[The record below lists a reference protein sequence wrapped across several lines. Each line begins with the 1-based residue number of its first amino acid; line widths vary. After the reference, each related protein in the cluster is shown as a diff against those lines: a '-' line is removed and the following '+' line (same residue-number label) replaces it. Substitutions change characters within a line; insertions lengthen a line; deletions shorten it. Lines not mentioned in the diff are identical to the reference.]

1 MLFDSNIL
9 LYGAVFIGVLLL
21 VEGAYYLLR
30 DWRLAPANAVNRR
43 LRLLAGSDR
52 RTVLRRLRRDDQNPA
67 SCVLKLAVPAA
78 ERLLIESGSTSTLSR
93 LASIVSA
100 IAVWTFLPLHHLLLL
115 PLAQSIL
122 IAIGLAFALPLASL
136 MIKRRKRLRRF
147 GEQLPDAIDVLVR
160 SLRAGHPV
168 SGAMGLVA
176 EEMPD
181 PVGTEFGLC
190 VDEMTYGLS
199 VEQAMSNMAGRVPQ
213 SDLSFLVIAIQVQ
226 HSSGGDLAEILGNLA
241 TVIRDR
247 SRMYAKISAVSAEG
261 KLAARVI
268 GALPFLVFG
277 ALNVVAPSFF
287 GDVYSDALF
296 APLIGVA
303 FILWVFGI
311 VIFMKMVRIKV

>member
-9 LYGAVFIGVLLL
+9 LYGAVFIGMLLL

-30 DWRLAPANAVNRR
+30 DWRVAPANAVNRR
-43 LRLLAGSDR
+43 LRLLAGNDR

-67 SCVLKLAVPAA
+67 SRLLTLVVPAA

-93 LASIVSA
+93 LASIIAA
-100 IAVWTFLPLHHLLLL
+100 IAVWTFLPLHYLVLL
-115 PLAQSIL
+115 PPAQSLL
-122 IAIGLAFALPLASL
+122 IAVGLALALPLAVL

-199 VEQAMSNMAGRVPQ
+199 LEQALSNMAGRVPH
-213 SDLSFLVIAIQVQ
+213 SDLKFLVIAIQIQ

-241 TVIRDR
+241 TIIRDR
-247 SRMYAKISAVSAEG
+247 FRMYAKIRAVSAEG
-261 KLAARVI
+261 RLAARVI
-268 GALPFLVFG
+268 GLLPFLVAG
-277 ALNVVAPSFF
+277 ALNVVAPTFF
-287 GDVYSDALF
+287 SDVSSDALF
-296 APLIGVA
+296 VPLIGVA
-303 FILWVFGI
+303 CILWFFGI
-311 VIFMKMVRIKV
+311 VIFVKMVRIRV

>member
-9 LYGAVFIGVLLL
+9 LYGAVFVGVLLL

-30 DWRLAPANAVNRR
+30 DWRVAPANAVNRR
-43 LRLLAGSDR
+43 LRLLAGNDR

-67 SCVLKLAVPAA
+67 SRLLTLVVPAA

-93 LASIVSA
+93 LASIMAA
-100 IAVWTFLPLHHLLLL
+100 IAVWTFLPLHYLLFL
-115 PLAQSIL
+115 PLVQSVL
-122 IAIGLAFALPLASL
+122 IAVALALGLPLASL
-136 MIKRRKRLRRF
+136 LIRRRKRLRRF

-168 SGAMGLVA
+168 SGAMSLVA

-199 VEQAMSNMAGRVPQ
+199 IEHALANVASRVPH
-213 SDLSFLVIAIQVQ
+213 SDLKFLVIAIQIQ

-247 SRMYAKISAVSAEG
+247 SRMYAKINAVSAEG
-261 KLAARVI
+261 KLAAKVI

-277 ALNVVAPSFF
+277 ALNVLAPSFF
-287 GDVYSDALF
+287 GAVYSDALF
-296 APLIGVA
+296 APLISIA

-311 VIFMKMVRIKV
+311 VIFMKMVRIRV